1 MGNPRQR
8 KMDLRF
14 GLWNFMGVYRAGS
27 LKTLASQL
35 AKYNLDLVAVRKVR
49 YVEGGS
55 QPEENYTFFCGNVNR
70 LFRTQGNQIRSQ
82 EGRST

>member
-27 LKTLASQL
+27 LKTSARQL
-35 AKYNLDLVAVRKVR
+35 AKYALVAVNEVK
-49 YVEGGS
+49 
-55 QPEENYTFFCGNVNR
+55 
-70 LFRTQGNQIRSQ
+70 
-82 EGRST
+82 